1 VWGNPSPPKPERS
14 AVPAAFARMPLD
26 APAPRAW
33 AERKVNVVQF
43 TEMEKGGHHSS
54 WEVPEA
60 FARDLRT
67 FLEKI
72 R

>member
-1 VWGNPSPPKPERS
+1 
-14 AVPAAFARMPLD
+14 MPLD

-54 WEVPEA
+54 WEVPDA
-60 FARDLRT
+60 FAEDLRA
-67 FLEKI
+67 FLRKI